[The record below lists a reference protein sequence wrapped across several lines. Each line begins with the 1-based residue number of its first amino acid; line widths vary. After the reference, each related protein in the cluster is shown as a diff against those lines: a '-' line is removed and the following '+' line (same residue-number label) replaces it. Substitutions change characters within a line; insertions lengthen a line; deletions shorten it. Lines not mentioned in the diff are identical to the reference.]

1 MKSNRSKIIS
11 RFAQTIF
18 LLVFLPSSLLACSAL
33 STPPRLTQTR
43 IPVGEQSDDV
53 AFFAAP
59 TPTGDPLPSI
69 ENNEGNSNQLN
80 PILTVWINETSEAHQ
95 QVLEQMTEVL
105 DAEYGLHMEFVLI
118 DDDRLPDIVEGAAE
132 VNRLPDVIIHPIEY
146 SAGWA
151 ARGVLNAA
159 LSESIIQSLGTDT
172 FDPASLKMARLN
184 DQSVAIPINGHK
196 QILIYRKDW
205 YETLRLGEPDD
216 FRSILQGAQAIYRS
230 ETLSAQT
237 GISSTLLSGLV
248 VPTESDLISTH
259 QIFEHFANANGCR
272 LVDEKGE
279 VIILTP
285 ECVDT
290 FEFYRELVNGYSPND
305 IQTDISAI
313 NAYLSGRT
321 GMIFGSPDLLVD
333 VAGLS
338 AERKPDCPEC
348 LADSQF
354 LTLNSGI
361 QTELSGQG
369 NNQTAV
375 EFGHVT
381 LMGFTSK
388 AQPELAE
395 RFAAYWFDEGYAL
408 WLGIEPARRVPFRL
422 GDDVDQ
428 EKFLNLWYELP
439 ISADGQTLTDVFGAE
454 VTQNLTQNIAS
465 APRWGVDSGQGDL
478 IATIYKQNVIAIVL
492 QEMLSGY
499 FTSNQA
505 IVASW
510 ERVIELTPGYP
521 FDTEIPEFILPN
533 NSEDDSE

>member
-1 MKSNRSKIIS
+1 
-11 RFAQTIF
+11 
-18 LLVFLPSSLLACSAL
+18 
-33 STPPRLTQTR
+33 
-43 IPVGEQSDDV
+43 
-53 AFFAAP
+53 
-59 TPTGDPLPSI
+59 
-69 ENNEGNSNQLN
+69 
-80 PILTVWINETSEAHQ
+80 
-95 QVLEQMTEVL
+95 
-105 DAEYGLHMEFVLI
+105 
-118 DDDRLPDIVEGAAE
+118 
-132 VNRLPDVIIHPIEY
+132 IIHPIEY

-151 ARGVLNAA
+151 ARGVLNIS
-159 LSESIIQSLGTDT
+159 LSESIIESLGPDT
-172 FDPASLKMARLN
+172 FDPDSLKMAKLN
-184 DQSVAIPINGHK
+184 EQGVAIPINGHK

-205 YETLRLGEPDD
+205 FDALRLSQPDD

-259 QIFEHFANANGCR
+259 QVFEHFANANGCR

-279 VIILTP
+279 VIILSP

-321 GMIFGSPDLLVD
+321 GMIFGSPDLLID
-333 VAGLS
+333 IAGLS
-338 AERKPDCPEC
+338 AERQPVCPEC
-348 LADSQF
+348 VTESQF
-354 LTLNSGI
+354 LTQNSGI
-361 QTELSGQG
+361 QTRFSGQG
-369 NNQTAV
+369 SNRDLV

-381 LMGFTSK
+381 LMGFTSN

-395 RFAAYWFDEGYAL
+395 RFAEYWFNDGYAL

-422 GDDVDQ
+422 GDHEDS
-428 EKFLNLWYELP
+428 EKFLKLWYELP
-439 ISADGQTLTDVFGAE
+439 ISADGQTLTDVFGEE

-465 APRWGVDSGQGDL
+465 TPRWGVDSGQGDL
-478 IATIYKQNVIAIVL
+478 IATIYEQNVIAIVL

-510 ERVIELTPGYP
+510 ERAIELIPGYQ

-533 NSEDDSE
+533 NEADDSE